1 MFQIHRMNRFLLG
14 LNIILLVALGYL
26 YYAFYAKPASPQLV
40 KRTTDT
46 SLNHIKLAYFDMDTL
61 EKYYEYAKETR
72 DYLGSK
78 KDGMDAKLDKIK
90 RDYSNKVNDY
100 QKRGASMS
108 QTEQTQMQEDL
119 THMQNMYD
127 QQYQSLNQEFQGE
140 YMQKMLDL
148 KNRIQDFLKTYSA
161 QKGYAY
167 VFATSSDD
175 NVIYYKDSLRNITPD
190 IVDKLNADYKSS
202 KKK

>member
-1 MFQIHRMNRFLLG
+1 
-14 LNIILLVALGYL
+14 
-26 YYAFYAKPASPQLV
+26 
-40 KRTTDT
+40 
-46 SLNHIKLAYFDMDTL
+46 MDTL

-72 DYLGSK
+72 DYLKGKNEAMESK
-78 KDGMDAKLDKIK
+78 LNKI
-90 RDYSNKVNDY
+90 RSDYTSKVNDY
-100 QKRGASMS
+100 NKRGASMS
-108 QTEQTQMQEDL
+108 QTEQSQMQEDL
-119 THMQNMYD
+119 SRMQSMYD
-127 QQYQSLNQEFQGE
+127 QQQQSLSQEFQGE

-148 KNRIQDFLKTYSA
+148 KNKIQDFLKTYSA

-190 IVDKLNADYKSS
+190 IVDKLNADYKNS